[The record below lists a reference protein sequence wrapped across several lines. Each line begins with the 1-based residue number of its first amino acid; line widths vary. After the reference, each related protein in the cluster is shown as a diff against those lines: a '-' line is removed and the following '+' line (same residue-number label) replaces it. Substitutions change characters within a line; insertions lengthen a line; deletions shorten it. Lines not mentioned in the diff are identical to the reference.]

1 MRFVHGIGYTGN
13 RIGRM
18 QYSKGVPMTK
28 KLWFQAGVGILLAL
42 LIIHFFIDIKGLFAP
57 IGIILRTIFL
67 PLLVGGLLFYLTEP
81 VQRYLEKRNF
91 PRWASILSVFVLLV
105 GVFWGL
111 SAMIGPMITKQVN
124 SFTNNL
130 PQITEDVQENVSYW
144 LNRRDELPEFME
156 NAIDNAQSRVN
167 EIAVN
172 LGGGMVNFITG
183 FFQTI
188 FMLVLAPFFLIY
200 MLKDHERFIPFVS
213 QFFTGKKKGFV
224 IKTLE
229 DVNRTISNYVQGQ
242 MLVSLCVGI
251 MLLIGYLIIGLE
263 YALILAI
270 FGLFMN
276 LIPFI
281 GPWISVIPALLIAL
295 IQDPKLLIGVSIVM
309 IVAQQVESNFITPN
323 IMGKTLEIHPLTV
336 ITVILAAGNI
346 AGFVGVLLGVP
357 IYAVG
362 KTIVKN
368 FYEERTKIRKAATSD
383 VAEE

>member
-1 MRFVHGIGYTGN
+1 
-13 RIGRM
+13 
-18 QYSKGVPMTK
+18 MTK

-67 PLLVGGLLFYLTEP
+67 PLLVGGVLFYLTEP

-91 PRWASILSVFVLLV
+91 PRWASILSVFVLII

-124 SFTNNL
+124 SFTDNL
-130 PQITEDVQENVSYW
+130 PQITEDVQDNVSYW
-144 LNRRDELPEFME
+144 LDRRDELPEFVE
-156 NAIDNAQSRVN
+156 NAIDNARERVN
-167 EIAVN
+167 EIALN

-188 FMLVLAPFFLIY
+188 FMLVLAPFFLVY
-200 MLKDHERFIPFVS
+200 MLKDHEQFIPFVS
-213 QFFTGKKKGFV
+213 QFFKGDKKKFV
-224 IKTLE
+224 IRTLE
-229 DVNRTISNYVQGQ
+229 EVNRTISNYVQGQ
-242 MLVSLCVGI
+242 MLVSIFVGI

-295 IQDPKLLIGVSIVM
+295 IQDPKLVIGVGIIM
-309 IVAQQVESNFITPN
+309 LVAQQVESNFITPN
-323 IMGKTLEIHPLTV
+323 IMGKTLDIHPLTV

-357 IYAVG
+357 LYAVG

-368 FYEERTKIRKAATSD
+368 FYKERKEIRKAATSD

>member
-1 MRFVHGIGYTGN
+1 MRIVRGIGYTGN

-18 QYSKGVPMTK
+18 QTSKGVPMTK

-91 PRWASILSVFVLLV
+91 PRWASILSVFVLLI

-144 LNRRDELPEFME
+144 LDRRDELPDFME
-156 NAIDNAQSRVN
+156 NAIETARERVN

-172 LGGGMVNFITG
+172 LGGGIVNFITG

-213 QFFTGKKKGFV
+213 RFFSGEKKKFV
-224 IKTLE
+224 IRTLE
-229 DVNRTISNYVQGQ
+229 DVNRTISDYVQGQ

-251 MLLIGYLIIGLE
+251 MLLIGYLIIDLE

-295 IQDPKLLIGVSIVM
+295 IQDPKLVIGVGIIM
-309 IVAQQVESNFITPN
+309 LAAQQIESNFITPN
-323 IMGKTLEIHPLTV
+323 IMGKTLDIHPLTV

-362 KTIVKN
+362 KRIVKN
-368 FYEERTKIRKAATSD
+368 IYEERTQIRKAATSD
-383 VAEE
+383 VLEE

>member
-1 MRFVHGIGYTGN
+1 MESGILEGGLVES
-13 RIGRM
+13 
-18 QYSKGVPMTK
+18 YSKGVPMTK
-28 KLWFQAGVGILLAL
+28 KLWFQAGVGTLLAL

-67 PLLVGGLLFYLTEP
+67 PLLVGGVLFYLTEP

-91 PRWASILSVFVLLV
+91 PRWASILSVFVLII

-124 SFTNNL
+124 SFTDNL
-130 PQITEDVQENVSYW
+130 PQITEDVQDNVSYW
-144 LNRRDELPEFME
+144 LDRRDELPEFVE
-156 NAIDNAQSRVN
+156 NAIDNARERVN
-167 EIAVN
+167 EIALN
-172 LGGGMVNFITG
+172 LGGGMVNFITS

-188 FMLVLAPFFLIY
+188 FMLVLAPFFLVY

-213 QFFTGKKKGFV
+213 QFFKGDKKKFV
-224 IKTLE
+224 IRTLE
-229 DVNRTISNYVQGQ
+229 EVNRTISNYVQGQ
-242 MLVSLCVGI
+242 MLVSIFVGI

-295 IQDPKLLIGVSIVM
+295 IQDPKLVIGVGIIM
-309 IVAQQVESNFITPN
+309 LVAQQIESNFITPN
-323 IMGKTLEIHPLTV
+323 IMGKTLDIHPLTV

-357 IYAVG
+357 LYAVG

-368 FYEERTKIRKAATSD
+368 FYKERKEIRKAATSD

>member
-1 MRFVHGIGYTGN
+1 
-13 RIGRM
+13 M
-18 QYSKGVPMTK
+18 QNSKGVPMTK

-42 LIIHFFIDIKGLFAP
+42 LIIHFFIDIKGLFSP
-57 IGIILRTIFL
+57 IGIILRAIFL
-67 PLLVGGLLFYLTEP
+67 PLLVGGVLFYLTEP

-91 PRWASILSVFVLLV
+91 PRWASILSVLVLIV

-111 SAMIGPMITKQVN
+111 SAMVGPMITKQVN
-124 SFTNNL
+124 SFTDNL
-130 PQITEDVQENVSYW
+130 PQIIEEAQDTVSYV
-144 LNRRDELPEFME
+144 LDRRDELPEFLE
-156 NAIDNAQSRVN
+156 NAIEDARDRVN
-167 EIAVN
+167 EIA
-172 LGGGMVNFITG
+172 LGIGGGMVNFITG

-188 FMLVLAPFFLIY
+188 FMLVLAPFFLVY
-200 MLKDHERFIPFVS
+200 MLKDHERFTPFVS
-213 QFFTGKKKGFV
+213 QFFSGKKKAFV
-224 IKTLE
+224 INTLE

-242 MLVSLCVGI
+242 MLVSICVGI

-295 IQDPKLLIGVSIVM
+295 IQDPKLLIGVGIVM
-309 IVAQQVESNFITPN
+309 LVAQQIESNFITPN
-323 IMGKTLEIHPLTV
+323 IMGKTLDIHPLTV
-336 ITVILAAGNI
+336 ITVILAAGNL

-357 IYAVG
+357 LYAVG

-368 FYEERTKIRKAATSD
+368 IYEAREKIREAATSD